1 MLASVGSN
9 DLEEKLILL
18 TPGFNGTYGV
28 SGHLDIDLLRT
39 FVAIAEARTLGRAAE
54 KIGRTQAAVSMQV
67 KKLEGL
73 LNQPLLNR
81 TGRGVTL
88 TLHGERLLA
97 HARTILRHHDAAL
110 ADISGS
116 GLTGTLRFG
125 CPDDYAAA
133 FLPHI
138 LRSFASQHPQVL
150 VEVLC
155 APTPRLV
162 DRLRKH
168 ALDLALV
175 STNEPADASKVIR
188 REPLVWV
195 GNRQDDALG
204 REPLQ
209 LALSDPDTLD
219 HRAACEGLAA
229 TGRPYRVAFAS
240 GSMAGLLAVVRSGQ
254 AIAVLTQAAVPDDL
268 QILAP
273 GRSLPALP
281 AVGLM
286 VKFDLPRP
294 PPLVAAFHEHLRRI
308 LPTL

>member
-39 FVAIAEARTLGRAAE
+39 FVAIAEARTLMRAAE

-110 ADISGS
+110 ADISGA
-116 GLTGTLRFG
+116 GLSGTLRFG

-150 VEVLC
+150 VEVHC

-162 DRLRKH
+162 EHLRKH

-175 STNEPADASKVIR
+175 STNEPADANRVIR

-195 GNRQDDALG
+195 GNRQDDAIG

-268 QILAP
+268 QVLAS
-273 GRSLPALP
+273 GRRLPALP

-294 PPLVAAFHEHLRRI
+294 PALVAAFHEHLRRV
-308 LPTL
+308 LPAI